1 MKANRLMKLTTKFFV
16 IVTLPLA
23 TGLALAP
30 LASNAAPAGVGSR
43 SPVLKPPVAAA
54 APAGWAIPRLGP
66 PGRQWDDGRSGLGS
80 VQILVEPDAGERG
93 PASKTRTRFG
103 VVKIGANGKPIA
115 GVPRVIELAGKFGF
129 DAISNDGSRL
139 FVTENRDVES
149 PGTYR
154 VRVVDVGNGALDP
167 RIISEQRINTEAFV
181 DAKPTAENLMYGY
194 AVKRVR
200 NEVRTHWIFT
210 LYDANGKYPFVHALN
225 TEGWALCVDLPR
237 HGKKTA
243 DLDAFWDL
251 RATTDTVF
259 VSNAKLKKAW
269 SFPIGSTALSSV
281 PAA

>member
-1 MKANRLMKLTTKFFV
+1 MNMQTRFFV
-16 IVTLPLA
+16 SFMVVGISF
-23 TGLALAP
+23 AP
-30 LASNAAPAGVGSR
+30 LGASAAPTGAGSR
-43 SPVLKPPVAAA
+43 SPVLKPPIAAA

-66 PGRQWDDGRSGLGS
+66 PGRQWEDGRSGLGG
-80 VQILVEPDAGERG
+80 VQILVEPDASERG
-93 PASKTRTRFG
+93 PASKNRTRFG
-103 VVKIGANGKPIA
+103 VVKIDVNGKPVGGA
-115 GVPRVIELAGKFGF
+115 PRVIELAGKFGF

-154 VRVVDVGNGALDP
+154 VRVIDVASGALDQ
-167 RIISEQRINTEAFV
+167 RIITEQRINSEAF
-181 DAKPTAENLMYGY
+181 AEGAPTAENLMYGY

-243 DLDAFWDL
+243 DLDPFWDL
-251 RATTDTVF
+251 RATKDTVF
-259 VSNAKLKKAW
+259 VSNAKLKKSW
-269 SFPIGSTALSSV
+269 SFPIGSTALSTV
-281 PAA
+281 AA

>member
-1 MKANRLMKLTTKFFV
+1 MTENRMKTSTKFSAL
-16 IVTLPLA
+16 VTA
-23 TGLALAP
+23 AGLAFAP
-30 LASNAAPAGVGSR
+30 MPANAASSAVGSR

-66 PGRQWDDGRSGLGS
+66 PGHQWDDGRSGLGG
-80 VQILVEPDAGERG
+80 VQILVEPGAGERG
-93 PASKTRTRFG
+93 PASKNRTRFG
-103 VVKIGANGKPIA
+103 VVKIGANGKPA
-115 GVPRVIELAGKFGF
+115 GSPRVIELVGKFGF
-129 DAISNDGSRL
+129 DAISNDGARL

-154 VRVVDVGNGALDP
+154 VRVVDVATGALDP
-167 RIISEQRINTEAFV
+167 RIVSEQQINSEAFV
-181 DAKPTAENLMYGY
+181 DAKPTEQNLMYGY

-237 HGKKTA
+237 HGKKTT

-251 RATTDTVF
+251 RATKDTVF
-259 VSNAKLKKAW
+259 VANTKLKKAW
-269 SFPIGSTALSSV
+269 SFPIGSTALSAV
-281 PAA
+281 PVA